1 MERYGMVA
9 FYGTSPEKVASH
21 AEALGRLYRLE
32 VRYEP
37 LPAVPSSVASL
48 LGKETLFCLVER
60 SACGYRKLLRYLYA
74 VRKPFIIVPRG
85 TSPEACRRVTL
96 PVGYLAEERESV
108 VWANFFRR
116 RCPESSLELIVPRE
130 RDAGIAAMVANN
142 VDFMENVLVKSGVAY
157 RKSRV
162 EKSFEKSLRELF
174 RTNGGSMVLMMRRF
188 RLFPF
193 YIPYNLRLLRR
204 YAHAPVMV
212 IPRDDELYIPCH

>member
-1 MERYGMVA
+1 METYGMVA
-9 FYGTSPEKVASH
+9 FYGTSPDEVAPH
-21 AEALGRLYRLE
+21 AETMGRMYRLA

-37 LPAVPSSVASL
+37 LPSVPSSVSSL

-60 SACGYRKLLRYLYA
+60 SACGYRRLLRYLYA
-74 VRKPFIIVPRG
+74 VRKPFVIVDRAS
-85 TSPEACRRVTL
+85 SPESCAHVTL

-116 RCPESSLELIVPRE
+116 RCPEGSLELLVPRE
-130 RDAGIAAMVANN
+130 RDAGIAAMVGNN

-157 RKSRV
+157 RKYRM
-162 EKSFEKSLRELF
+162 EMSFEKCLREVF
-174 RTNGGSMVLMMRRF
+174 RTYDGRLVLLMRRF

-193 YIPYNLRLLRR
+193 FIPYNLRLFRR
-204 YAHAPVMV
+204 YARVPVMV